1 MTASERIETVMRR
14 MTTQVMQAAD
24 APAAF
29 TVAVS
34 GVFVGTMKHGH
45 GLFDCE
51 DIATLFESAEAMA
64 IEAIEARNKEG
75 Q

>member
-1 MTASERIETVMRR
+1 MKASERIEAVMRR

-29 TVAVS
+29 TVALS
-34 GVFVGTMKHGH
+34 GAFVGTMKHGH

-51 DIATLFESAEAMA
+51 DIATMFESAEAFA
-64 IEAIEARNKEG
+64 IEAIEQRSKEG
-75 Q
+75 K